1 MKLFLHIGT
10 SKTGTSFIQGS
21 LAASR
26 EKLARGGIC
35 YPGPQQSQFWLVSHF
50 HEAPETIGLNIKR
63 GYGDRAAIR
72 ADTTRY
78 LKRLDDALK
87 DNSFDSLILS
97 SEYFSILSAEALR
110 ELAGHFQ
117 KVASEVT
124 VVCYVRHPVSH
135 AASAMQQDVKTGHR
149 TLKECFAEPRFSRF
163 SRMLP
168 KFIEVF
174 GKENVVV
181 RPFEYDALHEGDV
194 RTDFCTFAGIDPS
207 LIEESAT
214 FRNESVS
221 AEAALLLDALAE
233 SAPKLEG
240 KRRNADRAKNLRG
253 LAAIGGAPFAL
264 PEEVAD
270 RVRAA
275 CADDLAYLRET
286 FGIALSE
293 PEMSPAT
300 GPDWSQETLLDLARL
315 INDQAVEAERLKA
328 IVLYQSGVL
337 ALYDNDPERAIAS
350 FDRALAFD
358 PELEVAR
365 KERADARLESPA
377 TAKLKRSLLSVFG
390 GHGPAAALSGLKL
403 LRDRQTDEGGS
414 A

>member
-26 EKLARGGIC
+26 DKLAEAGIC

-50 HEAPETIGLNIKR
+50 HDAPETIGLNIKR

-72 ADTTRY
+72 ADTGRY
-78 LKRLDDALK
+78 LKRLDDELNDK
-87 DNSFDSLILS
+87 SFDSLILS
-97 SEYFSILSAEALR
+97 SEYFSILDADALR
-110 ELAGHFQ
+110 ELVGHFGKRVSQ
-117 KVASEVT
+117 TT

-135 AASAMQQDVKTGHR
+135 AASAIQQDVKTGHR
-149 TLKECFAEPRFSRF
+149 TLKEGFAEPRFSRF
-163 SRMLP
+163 SKLLP

-174 GKENVVV
+174 GKDNVIV
-181 RPFEYDALHEGDV
+181 RPFDYDALREGDV
-194 RTDFCTFAGIDPS
+194 RTDFCNVVGLDPA

-221 AEAALLLDALAE
+221 AEAALLLNALAE
-233 SAPKLEG
+233 TIPKLEG
-240 KRRNADRAKNLRG
+240 NRRNRDRAKDLRG
-253 LAAIGGAPFAL
+253 LAAIAGTPFAL
-264 PEEVAD
+264 PDEVAD
-270 RVRAA
+270 KVRADA
-275 CADDLAYLRET
+275 AQDLAYLEKT
-286 FGIALSE
+286 FGITLEE
-293 PEMSPAT
+293 PEMPAET
-300 GPDWSQETLLDLARL
+300 GPYWSEETLLDLARL

-337 ALYDNDPERAIAS
+337 ALYDNDPERAITS

-403 LRDRQTDEGGS
+403 LRDRQTDEGS
-414 A
+414 S

>member
-26 EKLARGGIC
+26 DRLAEAGIC

-78 LKRLDDALK
+78 LKRLDEALRDK
-87 DNSFDSLILS
+87 SFEKLILS
-97 SEYFSILSAEALR
+97 SEYFSTLDGEALR
-110 ELAGHFQ
+110 QLAGHFG
-117 KVASEVT
+117 AAACEVT

-163 SRMLP
+163 SKLLP

-174 GKENVVV
+174 GKDNVVV
-181 RPFEYDALHEGDV
+181 RPFDYDALHEGDV
-194 RTDFCTFAGIDPS
+194 RTDFCAVVGIDPG

-221 AEAALLLDALAE
+221 AEAALLLDALADT
-233 SAPKLEG
+233 APKLEG
-240 KRRNADRAKNLRG
+240 KRRNTDRAKNLRG
-253 LAAIGGAPFAL
+253 LAAIAGTPFAL
-264 PEEVAD
+264 PQEVAD
-270 RVRAA
+270 TVRADA
-275 CADDLAYLRET
+275 AEDLAYLEEA
-286 FGIALSE
+286 FGIALKE
-293 PEMSPAT
+293 PEMPAEA
-300 GPDWSQETLLDLARL
+300 GPDWSEATLRDLARL

-328 IVLYQSGVL
+328 IVLYQSGML
-337 ALYDNDPERAIAS
+337 ALYDNDPERAISS

-403 LRDRQTDEGGS
+403 LRDRQTDDGNG